1 MDQTETRQFK
11 RWFGDSKVVDRDGE
25 PLVVYHGTSE
35 KNGDF
40 FIFDSSKAK
49 KKGGLG
55 LAALGKGNY
64 FTSERL
70 TGNERYGK
78 RVIQTFLRIENP
90 FVYEGGESF
99 REQVAKKID
108 KNAMTMTQEE
118 IQEVMRSKGYD
129 GVIQYDSSGKP
140 NVAVAFDSNQI
151 KSATDNVG
159 TFANIRYFVS
169 LCRNGLSAAPKH
181 PSLRYFCPVPTQ
193 ATAEQSGDRQRR
205 GKGSPILMAEKG
217 EHERVPRAGESYP
230 TPLRATLR
238 APTSKWAVEAFFR
251 RVSAASRGRGQ
262 PRRGYR
268 RPKPTARS
276 DVGRLRSRRAAGFL
290 LHTFLSPPKEKC
302 ERPMGR

>member
-1 MDQTETRQFK
+1 ME
-11 RWFGDSKVVDRDGE
+11 
-25 PLVVYHGTSE
+25 
-35 KNGDF
+35 
-40 FIFDSSKAK
+40 
-49 KKGGLG
+49 
-55 LAALGKGNY
+55 
-64 FTSERL
+64 
-70 TGNERYGK
+70 NERYGK

-108 KNAMTMTQEE
+108 KNAMTMIQEE

-217 EHERVPRAGESYP
+217 EHERAPRAGESYP
-230 TPLRATLR
+230 TPLRAT
-238 APTSKWAVEAFFR
+238 
-251 RVSAASRGRGQ
+251 
-262 PRRGYR
+262 
-268 RPKPTARS
+268 
-276 DVGRLRSRRAAGFL
+276 
-290 LHTFLSPPKEKC
+290 
-302 ERPMGR
+302 

>member
-1 MDQTETRQFK
+1 MPAGAHRNQQKKIDSNNIATVFRKGNAITKLLTDAIQKENAGETGVYYWKKNEAQNLYARAGVQFPGSAVQDGLIHSILKKDSPVNRKFVEQTETRQFQ
-11 RWFGDSKVVDRDGE
+11 RWFGKSKVVDEDGK
-25 PLVVYHGTSE
+25 PLVMYHGTSE

-129 GVIQYDSSGKP
+129 GVIKYDSSGKP

-181 PSLRYFCPVPTQ
+181 PSL
-193 ATAEQSGDRQRR
+193 
-205 GKGSPILMAEKG
+205 
-217 EHERVPRAGESYP
+217 H
-230 TPLRATLR
+230 
-238 APTSKWAVEAFFR
+238 
-251 RVSAASRGRGQ
+251 
-262 PRRGYR
+262 
-268 RPKPTARS
+268 
-276 DVGRLRSRRAAGFL
+276 
-290 LHTFLSPPKEKC
+290 
-302 ERPMGR
+302 